1 MAAEILVVDDELD
14 IRELVGG
21 ILQDEGFTVRMA
33 GNSTDALGAIRV
45 RAPKLVVLDVWLKGS
60 ELDGLEILSLIKEMD
75 PLLPVVVISGHG
87 TVETAV
93 TAIRRGAYDYLEKP
107 FHTEKLILTVQRA
120 LENAELKR
128 ENSHLRARSASSNEL
143 VGRSGV
149 MAQLL
154 SSVDKVSPT
163 NSRILISGPPGS
175 GKELVARLIHERSNR
190 AKGPFTV
197 VSAAAM
203 DPDRVETELFG
214 EETGDG
220 KAPKIGL
227 LEQAHAGTLL
237 LDEISDMP
245 MAVQTRILRVLV
257 DQRFKRR
264 NGRDDVTVDVRVIS
278 TTARDLRSE
287 ISAGRFREDL
297 YYRLNVVPV
306 DVPALDRR
314 REDIPDLVNYFVRR
328 VADATGL
335 QPRPFSDDAVAVL
348 QASEWPGNVR
358 QLRNVVERLLI
369 LTNGEPP
376 GPITA
381 QHLPGDAKAGGAS
394 AAGSMQMISMSLR
407 DAREHFEREYLAMQ
421 ITRFGGNVSRT
432 AQFIGMERSALH
444 RKLKALGVDTSLG
457 QKEPQG

>member
-1 MAAEILVVDDELD
+1 MAAEILVVDDEAD

-21 ILQDEGFTVRMA
+21 ILQDEGYEVKTA
-33 GNSTDALGAIRV
+33 GNSTDALNAIRA
-45 RAPKLVVLDVWLKGS
+45 RAPRVVVLDVWLKGS
-60 ELDGLEILSLIKEMD
+60 DLDGLEILSIIKEMD

-107 FHTEKLILTVQRA
+107 FQAEKLILTVQRA
-120 LENAELKR
+120 LENAALKR
-128 ENSHLRARSASSNEL
+128 ENRNLRARSASSTDL
-143 VGRSGV
+143 IGRSGV
-149 MAQLL
+149 MVQLTG
-154 SSVDKVSPT
+154 SIDKVSPT
-163 NSRILISGPPGS
+163 NSRILISGAPGA
-175 GKELVARLIHERSNR
+175 GKELVARLMHERSNR
-190 AKGPFTV
+190 ASGPFIV

-203 DPDRVETELFG
+203 DPERVETELFG
-214 EETGDG
+214 EEAADG
-220 KAPKIGL
+220 RAPKIGL
-227 LEQAHAGTLL
+227 FEQAHAGTLL

-245 MAVQTRILRVLV
+245 MAAQSKILRVLV
-257 DQRFKRR
+257 DQRFRRR

-287 ISAGRFREDL
+287 IAAGRFREDL

-306 DVPALDRR
+306 DVPSLDRR
-314 REDIPDLVNYFVRR
+314 REDIPDLVRYFVRR

-335 QPRPFSDDAVAVL
+335 QPRHFSDEAIAVL

-369 LTNGEPP
+369 LTNGEPA

-381 QHLPGDAKAGGAS
+381 DHLPSDETGGGAS
-394 AAGSMQMISMSLR
+394 AAGSMQMIAMSLR

-432 AQFIGMERSALH
+432 AAFIGMERSALH
-444 RKLKALGVDTSLG
+444 RKLKALGVDTNLNLR
-457 QKEPQG
+457 EPQN

>member
-1 MAAEILVVDDELD
+1 MAAEILVVDDEAD

-21 ILQDEGFTVRMA
+21 ILQDEGFMVRTA
-33 GNSTDALGAIRV
+33 GNSTDALAAVRT
-45 RAPKLVVLDVWLKGS
+45 RAPRLVVLDVWLKGS
-60 ELDGLEILSLIKEMD
+60 DLDGLGILSLLKEMD
-75 PLLPVVVISGHG
+75 PFLPVVVISGHG

-93 TAIRRGAYDYLEKP
+93 EAIRRGAYDYLEKP
-107 FHTEKLILTVQRA
+107 FKAEKLIVTIQRA
-120 LENAELKR
+120 MENAALKR
-128 ENSHLRARSASSNEL
+128 ENSRLRAHSVSSHEL

-149 MAQLL
+149 LAQLTGL
-154 SSVDKVSPT
+154 IDKIAPT
-163 NSRILISGPPGS
+163 NSRIMISGPPGS
-175 GKELVARLIHERSNR
+175 GKDLVARLIHERSNR
-190 AKGPFTV
+190 GSGPFV
-197 VSAAAM
+197 VVNAAAI
-203 DPDRVETELFG
+203 DPERVEGELFG
-214 EETGDG
+214 EEFGDG

-227 LEQAHAGTLL
+227 FEQAHAGTLL

-245 MAVQTRILRVLV
+245 LVAQTRILRVLV
-257 DQRFKRR
+257 DQRFRRR

-287 ISAGRFREDL
+287 IQAGQFREDL

-314 REDIPDLVNYFVRR
+314 REDIPGLVDYFVQR

-335 QPRPFSDDAVAVL
+335 QPRPFSEDAVAVL

-369 LTNGEPP
+369 LANGEPP

-381 QHLPGDAKAGGAS
+381 QHLPSDAKGGGAS

-432 AQFIGMERSALH
+432 AAFIGMERSALH
-444 RKLKALGVDTSLG
+444 RKLKALGVDNGLSM
-457 QKEPQG
+457 KEPQG

>member
-1 MAAEILVVDDELD
+1 MAAEILVVDDEPD

-21 ILQDEGFTVRMA
+21 ILQDEGFAVRTA
-33 GNSTDALGAIRV
+33 GNSTDALAAV
-45 RAPKLVVLDVWLKGS
+45 RARAPRLVVLDVWLKGS
-60 ELDGLEILSLIKEMD
+60 ELDGLGILTMLKDMD
-75 PLLPVVVISGHG
+75 PFLPVVVISGHG

-93 TAIRRGAYDYLEKP
+93 EAIRRGAYDYLEKP
-107 FHTEKLILTVQRA
+107 FKAEKLIVTIQRA
-120 LENAELKR
+120 MENAALKR
-128 ENSHLRARSASSNEL
+128 ENSRLRARSASSHEM
-143 VGRSGV
+143 VGRSGIL
-149 MAQLL
+149 AQLTG
-154 SSVDKVSPT
+154 SIDKVSPT
-163 NSRILISGPPGS
+163 NSRIMISGPPGS
-175 GKELVARLIHERSNR
+175 GKDLVARLIHEQSSR
-190 AKGPFTV
+190 ATGPFIV
-197 VSAAAM
+197 VNAAAI
-203 DPDRVETELFG
+203 DPDRVESELFG
-214 EETGDG
+214 EEFGDG

-227 LEQAHAGTLL
+227 FEQAHAGTLL

-245 MAVQTRILRVLV
+245 LVAQSRILRVLV
-257 DQRFKRR
+257 DQRFRRR
-264 NGRDDVTVDVRVIS
+264 NGQDDVTVDVRVIS

-287 ISAGRFREDL
+287 IQAGRFREDL

-306 DVPALDRR
+306 DVPSLDRR
-314 REDIPDLVNYFVRR
+314 REDIPDLVDYFVQR

-335 QPRPFSDDAVAVL
+335 QPRPFSEDAVAVL

-369 LTNGEPP
+369 LANGEPP

-381 QHLPGDAKAGGAS
+381 QHLPSDAKGGGAS

-432 AQFIGMERSALH
+432 AAFIGMERSALH

-457 QKEPQG
+457 IKEPQG

>member
-1 MAAEILVVDDELD
+1 MTADILVVDDESD

-21 ILQDEGFTVRMA
+21 ILEDEGFSVRTA
-33 GNSTDALGAIRV
+33 GNSTDAIAAMRT
-45 RAPKLVVLDVWLKGS
+45 RAPNLVVLDVWLKGS
-60 ELDGLEILSLIKEMD
+60 DLDGLEILSILKQMD

-107 FHTEKLILTVQRA
+107 FQADKLIVTVQRA
-120 LENAELKR
+120 LENAALKR
-128 ENSHLRARSASSNEL
+128 ENSHLRTRSSASTEL
-143 VGRSGV
+143 VGASSI
-149 MAQLL
+149 MAQL
-154 SSVDKVSPT
+154 SGAIDKVAPT

-175 GKELVARLIHERSNR
+175 GKELVARLIHERSQR
-190 AKGPFTV
+190 ARGPFV
-197 VSAAAM
+197 VVNAANM
-203 DPDRVETELFG
+203 EPDRVELELFG
-214 EETGDG
+214 EEAPDG
-220 KAPKIGL
+220 RALKIGL
-227 LEQAHAGTLL
+227 LEQAHNGTLL

-245 MAVQTRILRVLV
+245 MGVQGKILRVLV
-257 DQRFKRR
+257 DQRFRRR
-264 NGRDDVTVDVRVIS
+264 NGRDDVSVDVRVV
-278 TTARDLRSE
+278 TTSARDLREE
-287 ISAGRFREDL
+287 IAAGRFREDL

-314 REDIPDLVNYFVRR
+314 REDIVDLVNYFIRR

-335 QPRPFSDDAVAVL
+335 QARPFSDDAIAIL

-376 GPITA
+376 GSITA
-381 QHLPGDAKAGGAS
+381 EHLPSDSSGGGAA

-432 AQFIGMERSALH
+432 AAFIGMERSALH
-444 RKLKALGVDTSLG
+444 RKLKALGVDTNLNPRD
-457 QKEPQG
+457 PQG

>member
-1 MAAEILVVDDELD
+1 MAAEILVVDDEAD

-21 ILQDEGFTVRMA
+21 ILQDEGFMVRTA
-33 GNSTDALGAIRV
+33 GNSTDALAAVRT
-45 RAPKLVVLDVWLKGS
+45 RAPRLVVLDVWLKGS
-60 ELDGLEILSLIKEMD
+60 DLDGLGILSLLKEMD
-75 PLLPVVVISGHG
+75 PFLPVVVISGHG

-93 TAIRRGAYDYLEKP
+93 EAIRRGAYDYLEKP
-107 FHTEKLILTVQRA
+107 FKAEKLIVTIQRA
-120 LENAELKR
+120 MENAALKR
-128 ENSHLRARSASSNEL
+128 ENSRLRAHSVSSHEL

-149 MAQLL
+149 LAQLTGL
-154 SSVDKVSPT
+154 IDKIAPT
-163 NSRILISGPPGS
+163 NSRIMISGPPGS
-175 GKELVARLIHERSNR
+175 GKDLVARLIHERSNR
-190 AKGPFTV
+190 GSGPFV
-197 VSAAAM
+197 VVNAAAI
-203 DPDRVETELFG
+203 DPERVEGELFG
-214 EETGDG
+214 EEFGDG

-227 LEQAHAGTLL
+227 FEQAHAGTLL

-245 MAVQTRILRVLV
+245 LVAQTRILRVLV
-257 DQRFKRR
+257 DQRFRRR

-278 TTARDLRSE
+278 TAARDLRSE
-287 ISAGRFREDL
+287 IQAGRFREDL

-314 REDIPDLVNYFVRR
+314 REDIPGLVDYFVQR

-335 QPRPFSDDAVAVL
+335 QPRPFSEDAVAVL

-369 LTNGEPP
+369 LANGEPP

-381 QHLPGDAKAGGAS
+381 QHLPSDAKGGGAS

-432 AQFIGMERSALH
+432 AAFIGMERSALH
-444 RKLKALGVDTSLG
+444 RKLKALGVDTGLSM
-457 QKEPQG
+457 KEPQG

>member
-1 MAAEILVVDDELD
+1 MAAEILVVDDESD

-21 ILQDEGFTVRMA
+21 ILQDEGYVVRTA
-33 GNSTDALGAIRV
+33 ANSTDTLAAVRT
-45 RAPKLVVLDVWLKGS
+45 RAPRLVVLDVWLKGS
-60 ELDGLEILSLIKEMD
+60 DLDGLEILTLLKEMD

-107 FHTEKLILTVQRA
+107 FKADKLIVTVQRA
-120 LENAELKR
+120 MENAALKR
-128 ENSHLRARSASSNEL
+128 ENSHLRARSASSHEL
-143 VGRSGV
+143 VGKSSA
-149 MAQLL
+149 MAQLA
-154 SSVDKVSPT
+154 SSIDKVSPT

-190 AKGPFTV
+190 VRGPFVV

-203 DPDRVETELFG
+203 EPDRVEAELFG
-214 EETGDG
+214 EEFGDG

-227 LEQAHAGTLL
+227 FEQAHAGTLL

-245 MAVQTRILRVLV
+245 LAAQSRILRVLV
-257 DQRFKRR
+257 DQRFRRR

-278 TTARDLRSE
+278 TTARDLRAE
-287 ISAGRFREDL
+287 ISSGRFREDL

-314 REDIPDLVNYFVRR
+314 REDIPELVNYFVRR

-335 QPRPFSDDAVAVL
+335 QPRPFSEDAVAVL

-369 LTNGEPP
+369 LTYGEPP

-381 QHLPGDAKAGGAS
+381 QHLPGDSKGGGAS

-432 AQFIGMERSALH
+432 AAFIGMERSALH

-457 QKEPQG
+457 QREPQS

>member
-1 MAAEILVVDDELD
+1 MAAEILVVDDEAD

-21 ILQDEGFTVRMA
+21 ILQDEGFMVRTA
-33 GNSTDALGAIRV
+33 GNSTDALAAVRT
-45 RAPKLVVLDVWLKGS
+45 RAPRLVVLDVWLKGS
-60 ELDGLEILSLIKEMD
+60 DLDGLGILSLLKEMD
-75 PLLPVVVISGHG
+75 PFLPVVVISGHG

-93 TAIRRGAYDYLEKP
+93 EAIRRGAYDYLEKP
-107 FHTEKLILTVQRA
+107 FKAEKLIVTIQRA
-120 LENAELKR
+120 MENAALKR
-128 ENSHLRARSASSNEL
+128 ENSRLRAHSVSSHEL

-149 MAQLL
+149 LAQLTGL
-154 SSVDKVSPT
+154 IDKIAPT
-163 NSRILISGPPGS
+163 NSRIMISGPPGS
-175 GKELVARLIHERSNR
+175 GKDLVARLIHERSNR
-190 AKGPFTV
+190 GSGPFV
-197 VSAAAM
+197 VVNAAAI
-203 DPDRVETELFG
+203 DPERVEGELFG
-214 EETGDG
+214 EEFGDG

-227 LEQAHAGTLL
+227 FEQAHAGTLL

-245 MAVQTRILRVLV
+245 LVAQTRILRVLV
-257 DQRFKRR
+257 DQRFRRR

-278 TTARDLRSE
+278 TTARDIRSE
-287 ISAGRFREDL
+287 IQAGRFREDL

-314 REDIPDLVNYFVRR
+314 REDIPGLVDYFVQR

-335 QPRPFSDDAVAVL
+335 QPRPFSEDAVAVL

-369 LTNGEPP
+369 LANGEPP

-381 QHLPGDAKAGGAS
+381 QHLPSDAKGGGAS

-432 AQFIGMERSALH
+432 AAFIGMERSALH
-444 RKLKALGVDTSLG
+444 RKLKALGVDTGLSM
-457 QKEPQG
+457 KEPQG

>member
-21 ILQDEGFTVRMA
+21 ILQDEGYSVRMA
-33 GNSTDALGAIRV
+33 GNSADALAAMRT
-45 RAPKLVVLDVWLKGS
+45 RAPRLVVLDVWLKGS
-60 ELDGLEILSLIKEMD
+60 DLDGLEILSILKEMD

-120 LENAELKR
+120 LENAALKR
-128 ENSHLRARSASSNEL
+128 ENSHLRTRSAASSEL
-143 VGRSGV
+143 VGRSSV
-149 MAQLL
+149 MAQLTG
-154 SSVDKVSPT
+154 SIEKVSPT

-175 GKELVARLIHERSNR
+175 GKELVARLIHERSTR
-190 AKGPFTV
+190 AKGPFVV
-197 VSAAAM
+197 VSAATM

-214 EETGDG
+214 EESTDG
-220 KAPKIGL
+220 RAPKIGL
-227 LEQAHAGTLL
+227 FEQAHAGTLL

-245 MAVQTRILRVLV
+245 MAVQSRILRVLV
-257 DQRFKRR
+257 DQRFRRR

-278 TTARDLRSE
+278 TSARDLRAE
-287 ISAGRFREDL
+287 ISSGRFREDL

-335 QPRPFSDDAVAVL
+335 QPRPFSEDAVAVL

-381 QHLPGDAKAGGAS
+381 QHLPGDEKSGGAS

-457 QKEPQG
+457 QKEPQS

>member
-1 MAAEILVVDDELD
+1 MAAEILVVDDEAD

-21 ILQDEGFTVRMA
+21 ILQDEGFIVRTA
-33 GNSTDALGAIRV
+33 ANSADALAAVRT
-45 RAPKLVVLDVWLKGS
+45 RAPRLVVLDVWLKGS
-60 ELDGLEILSLIKEMD
+60 ELDGLGILSVLKEMD

-93 TAIRRGAYDYLEKP
+93 EAIRRGAYDYLEKP
-107 FHTEKLILTVQRA
+107 FKAEKLIVTVQRA
-120 LENAELKR
+120 LENAALKR
-128 ENSHLRARSASSNEL
+128 ENSALRTRSVSSHEL
-143 VGRSGV
+143 IGRSSA
-149 MAQLL
+149 MIQLMG
-154 SSVDKVSPT
+154 SIDKVAPT

-175 GKELVARLIHERSNR
+175 GKDLVARMIHERSAR
-190 AKGPFTV
+190 ATGPFV
-197 VSAAAM
+197 VVNAASL
-203 DPDRVETELFG
+203 DSERLDVELFG
-214 EETGDG
+214 EELGDG

-227 LEQAHAGTLL
+227 FEQAHGGTLL
-237 LDEISDMP
+237 LDEISDLP
-245 MAVQTRILRVLV
+245 MTAQSRILRVLV
-257 DQRFKRR
+257 DQRFRRR
-264 NGRDDVTVDVRVIS
+264 NGREDVSVDVRVVS
-278 TTARDLRSE
+278 SSARDLRAE
-287 ISAGRFREDL
+287 IAAGRFREDL

-314 REDIPDLVNYFVRR
+314 REDIPELVNYFVRH
-328 VADATGL
+328 VASATGL
-335 QPRPFSDDAVAVL
+335 QPRSFSDDAIAVL

-369 LTNGEPP
+369 LANGEPP

-381 QHLPGDAKAGGAS
+381 QHLPSEAQSGGSA

-432 AQFIGMERSALH
+432 AAFIGMERSALH

-457 QKEPQG
+457 VKEPQG

>member
-1 MAAEILVVDDELD
+1 MAAEILVVDDEAD

-21 ILQDEGFTVRMA
+21 ILQDEGFVVRTA
-33 GNSTDALGAIRV
+33 GNSTDALAAVRT
-45 RAPKLVVLDVWLKGS
+45 RAPRLVVLDVWLKGS
-60 ELDGLEILSLIKEMD
+60 ELDGLGILSMLKEMD
-75 PLLPVVVISGHG
+75 PFLPVVVISGHG

-93 TAIRRGAYDYLEKP
+93 EAIRRGAYDYLEKP
-107 FHTEKLILTVQRA
+107 FKAEKLIVTVQRA
-120 LENAELKR
+120 LENAALKR
-128 ENSHLRARSASSNEL
+128 ENSRLRARSASSHEL
-143 VGRSGV
+143 VGRSG
-149 MAQLL
+149 MLAQLVG
-154 SSVDKVSPT
+154 SIEKVAPT
-163 NSRILISGPPGS
+163 NSRIMISGPPGS
-175 GKELVARLIHERSNR
+175 GKDLVARLIHERSGR
-190 AKGPFTV
+190 ASGPFIV
-197 VSAAAM
+197 VNAAAI
-203 DPDRVETELFG
+203 DPERVESELFG
-214 EETGDG
+214 EEFGDG
-220 KAPKIGL
+220 KAPEVGL
-227 LEQAHAGTLL
+227 FEQAHGGTLL

-245 MAVQTRILRVLV
+245 LAAQSRILRVLV

-278 TTARDLRSE
+278 TTARDLRAE
-287 ISAGRFREDL
+287 IGAGRFREDL

-314 REDIPDLVNYFVRR
+314 REDIPDLVGYFVQR

-335 QPRPFSDDAVAVL
+335 QPRPFSEDAVAVL

-369 LTNGEPP
+369 LANGEPP

-381 QHLPGDAKAGGAS
+381 QHLPSDSKTGGAS
-394 AAGSMQMISMSLR
+394 SAGSMQMISMSLR

-432 AQFIGMERSALH
+432 AAFIGMERSALH

-457 QKEPQG
+457 IKEPQG

>member
-1 MAAEILVVDDELD
+1 MAAEILVVDDEAD

-21 ILQDEGFTVRMA
+21 ILEDEGYTVKTA
-33 GNSTDALGAIRV
+33 GNSADTLAAVRT

-60 ELDGLEILSLIKEMD
+60 ELDGLEILSILKQMD

-107 FHTEKLILTVQRA
+107 FQAEKLILTVQRA
-120 LENAELKR
+120 LENAALKR
-128 ENSHLRARSASSNEL
+128 ENSHLRAKSATSTEIVGGSSIMTQL
-143 VGRSGV
+143 SG
-149 MAQLL
+149 
-154 SSVDKVSPT
+154 SIDKVAPT
-163 NSRILISGPPGS
+163 NSRILISGPPGA

-190 AKGPFTV
+190 AAGPFV
-197 VSAAAM
+197 IVSAANM
-203 DPDRVETELFG
+203 DPDRVEVELFG
-214 EETGDG
+214 EEAPDG
-220 KAPKIGL
+220 RALKIGL
-227 LEQAHAGTLL
+227 FEQAHNGTLL

-245 MAVQTRILRVLV
+245 LGAQSKILRVLV
-257 DQRFKRR
+257 DQRFRRR
-264 NGRDDVTVDVRVIS
+264 NGRDDVSVDVRVV
-278 TTARDLRSE
+278 TTSARDLREE
-287 ISAGRFREDL
+287 IATGRFREDL

-306 DVPALDRR
+306 EVPALDRR
-314 REDIPDLVNYFVRR
+314 REDIAELVHYFVRR

-335 QPRPFSDDAVAVL
+335 QPRPFSEDAIAVL

-369 LTNGEPP
+369 LTNGEPA

-381 QHLPGDAKAGGAS
+381 AHLPSDASGDAG

-432 AQFIGMERSALH
+432 AAFIGMERSALH

-457 QKEPQG
+457 QKESQT

>member
-1 MAAEILVVDDELD
+1 MAAEILVVDDEAD

-21 ILQDEGFTVRMA
+21 ILQDEGFIVRTA
-33 GNSTDALGAIRV
+33 GNSTDALAAVRT
-45 RAPKLVVLDVWLKGS
+45 RAPRLVVLDVWLKGS
-60 ELDGLEILSLIKEMD
+60 ELDGLGILTMLKDMD
-75 PLLPVVVISGHG
+75 PFLPVIVISGHG

-93 TAIRRGAYDYLEKP
+93 EAIRRGAYDYLEKP
-107 FHTEKLILTVQRA
+107 FKAEKLIVTVQRA
-120 LENAELKR
+120 MENAALKR
-128 ENSHLRARSASSNEL
+128 ENSRLRARSASSHEL

-149 MAQLL
+149 LAQLT
-154 SSVDKVSPT
+154 SSVDKIAPT
-163 NSRILISGPPGS
+163 NSRIMISGPPGS
-175 GKELVARLIHERSNR
+175 GKDLVARLIHERSGR
-190 AKGPFTV
+190 ASGPFV
-197 VSAAAM
+197 VVNAAAL
-203 DPDRVETELFG
+203 DPEGVEAELFG
-214 EETGDG
+214 EEFGDG

-227 LEQAHAGTLL
+227 FEQAHGGTLL

-245 MAVQTRILRVLV
+245 LAAQSRILRVLV

-287 ISAGRFREDL
+287 IAAGRFREDL

-314 REDIPDLVNYFVRR
+314 REDIPDLVGYFVQR

-335 QPRPFSDDAVAVL
+335 QPRPFSEDAVAVL

-381 QHLPGDAKAGGAS
+381 QHLPSDAKGGGAS
-394 AAGSMQMISMSLR
+394 SAGSMQMISMSLR

-432 AQFIGMERSALH
+432 AAFIGMERSALH
-444 RKLKALGVDTSLG
+444 RKLKALGVDTSMGL
-457 QKEPQG
+457 KEPQG

>member
-1 MAAEILVVDDELD
+1 MAAEILVVDDEAD
-14 IRELVGG
+14 IRDLVGG
-21 ILQDEGFTVRMA
+21 ILQDEGYAVRTA
-33 GNSTDALGAIRV
+33 GNSADALAAVRT
-45 RAPKLVVLDVWLKGS
+45 RAPRLVVLDVWLKGS
-60 ELDGLEILSLIKEMD
+60 ELDGLEILTILKEMD
-75 PLLPVVVISGHG
+75 PMLPVVVISGHG

-93 TAIRRGAYDYLEKP
+93 TAIRRGAYDYIEKP
-107 FHTEKLILTVQRA
+107 FQAEKLILTVQRA
-120 LENAELKR
+120 LENAALKR
-128 ENSHLRARSASSNEL
+128 ENSHLKARSAASSDII
-143 VGRSGV
+143 GKSSV
-149 MAQLL
+149 MAQLAG
-154 SSVDKVSPT
+154 SIEKVSPT

-190 AKGPFTV
+190 NHGPFIV
-197 VSAAAM
+197 LSAAAM
-203 DPDRVETELFG
+203 EPDRVEAELFG
-214 EETGDG
+214 EEFGDG

-227 LEQAHAGTLL
+227 FEQAHTGTLL
-237 LDEISDMP
+237 LDEIADMP
-245 MAVQTRILRVLV
+245 LAAQSRILRVLV
-257 DQRFKRR
+257 DQRFRRR

-278 TTARDLRSE
+278 TSARDLKSE
-287 ISAGRFREDL
+287 ISSGRFREDL

-306 DVPALDRR
+306 EVPALDRR
-314 REDIPDLVNYFVRR
+314 REDIPDMVGYFVRR
-328 VADATGL
+328 VAEATGL
-335 QPRPFSDDAVAVL
+335 QPRTFSEDAVAVL

-381 QHLPGDAKAGGAS
+381 QHLPGESREGGAS

-457 QKEPQG
+457 AKEPQS

>member
-21 ILQDEGFTVRMA
+21 ILQDEGFTVRTA
-33 GNSTDALGAIRV
+33 GNSADALAAMRT
-45 RAPKLVVLDVWLKGS
+45 RAPRLVVLDVWLKGS
-60 ELDGLEILSLIKEMD
+60 DLDGLEILSILKEMD

-107 FHTEKLILTVQRA
+107 FKAEKLIVTIQRA
-120 LENAELKR
+120 LENAQLKR
-128 ENSHLRARSASSNEL
+128 ENSHLRARSALSNDV
-143 VGRSGV
+143 VGRSSI
-149 MAQLL
+149 MAQLVGSL
-154 SSVDKVSPT
+154 EKVAPT

-190 AKGPFTV
+190 AGSPFVV
-197 VSAAAM
+197 VSGATM
-203 DPDRVETELFG
+203 DPERVETELFG

-227 LEQAHAGTLL
+227 FEQAHTGTLL

-245 MAVQTRILRVLV
+245 LAVQSRILRVLV
-257 DQRFKRR
+257 DQRFRRR

-278 TTARDLRSE
+278 TSARDLKSE

-335 QPRPFSDDAVAVL
+335 QPRPFSDDAIAVL

-376 GPITA
+376 GAITA
-381 QHLPGDAKAGGAS
+381 EHLPGDSKGGGAS
-394 AAGSMQMISMSLR
+394 ASGSMQMISMSLR

-432 AQFIGMERSALH
+432 AAFIGMERSALH

-457 QKEPQG
+457 AKEPQG

>member
-21 ILQDEGFTVRMA
+21 ILQDEGYTVRMA
-33 GNSTDALGAIRV
+33 GNSADALAAMRI
-45 RAPKLVVLDVWLKGS
+45 RAPRLVVLDVWLKGS

-107 FHTEKLILTVQRA
+107 FKSDKLIVTVQRA
-120 LENAELKR
+120 LENAALKR
-128 ENSHLRARSASSNEL
+128 ENSHLRARSASSHEL
-143 VGRSGV
+143 VGRSSTMG
-149 MAQLL
+149 QLT
-154 SSVDKVSPT
+154 SSIDKVSPT

-190 AKGPFTV
+190 ARGPFVV

-203 DPDRVETELFG
+203 EPDRVEAELFG
-214 EETGDG
+214 EEFGDG
-220 KAPKIGL
+220 KASKIGL
-227 LEQAHAGTLL
+227 FEQAHAGTLL

-245 MAVQTRILRVLV
+245 LAAQSRILRVLV
-257 DQRFKRR
+257 DQRFRRR

-287 ISAGRFREDL
+287 ISSGRFREDL

-306 DVPALDRR
+306 EVPALDRR
-314 REDIPDLVNYFVRR
+314 REDIPDMVNYFVRR
-328 VADATGL
+328 VAEATGL
-335 QPRPFSDDAVAVL
+335 QPRIFSDDAVAVL

-369 LTNGEPP
+369 LTNGEPA

-381 QHLPGDAKAGGAS
+381 QHLPGESREGGAS

-421 ITRFGGNVSRT
+421 ITRFGGNASRT

-444 RKLKALGVDTSLG
+444 RKLKALGVDTSMG
-457 QKEPQG
+457 QKEPQS